1 MSEYHSTYSTSTR
14 FLNNEH
20 DEFQYSN
27 SQQPP
32 LTEQDWENGLQ
43 FLPDA
48 SQMRAPTPNTLH
60 SRQGSSKDSTSSNR
74 FRYSIS
80 ILNGKELL
88 GKVLGHIFCARIPE
102 WREMEENI
110 KSHIQSTAPAVLD
123 TVNFRLKL
131 FSVSIIAIGPKEIIG
146 PVGIRD
152 PSNWAAI
159 IEELEILHN
168 TGTVSKA
175 RQVSLEI
182 SAEFIALDTLN
193 SVQDSLAMLASSSTR
208 KVY

>member
-1 MSEYHSTYSTSTR
+1 MSEYPTTNRTCFWDDEY
-14 FLNNEH
+14 NEL
-20 DEFQYSN
+20 QNSN
-27 SQQPP
+27 SQHPP
-32 LTEQDWENGLQ
+32 VTEQDWEDGLE
-43 FLPDA
+43 LLLDT
-48 SQMRAPTPNTLH
+48 SQMREPTPNTSH
-60 SRQGSSKDSTSSNR
+60 SRQSSSKDSTAGDR
-74 FRYSIS
+74 FRYSLS

-88 GKVLGHIFCARIPE
+88 GKVLGHISCARVPE
-102 WREMEENI
+102 WREIEESM

-123 TVNFRLKL
+123 PIKFRFKL

-152 PSNWAAI
+152 KSNWAAI

-175 RQVSLEI
+175 WQVSLDI
-182 SAEFIALDTLN
+182 TAEFLALDTLN
-193 SVQDSLAMLASSSTR
+193 SAPDSLAILASSSTR

>member
-1 MSEYHSTYSTSTR
+1 
-14 FLNNEH
+14 
-20 DEFQYSN
+20 
-27 SQQPP
+27 
-32 LTEQDWENGLQ
+32 
-43 FLPDA
+43 
-48 SQMRAPTPNTLH
+48 
-60 SRQGSSKDSTSSNR
+60 
-74 FRYSIS
+74 
-80 ILNGKELL
+80 
-88 GKVLGHIFCARIPE
+88 
-102 WREMEENI
+102 MEENI

-123 TVNFRLKL
+123 TINFRLKL

-152 PSNWAAI
+152 RSNWAAI